1 MSIFDK
7 IYKYNLW
14 VFGSGSGSIPINNK
28 PYINF
33 LNNFLINYNIKSI
46 IDIGCGDWQIS
57 KNINWNNTKYLGIDI
72 VKDVIDKNLKKYS
85 SENINFICE
94 DILKSNNLPD
104 AECYILK
111 DVLQH
116 LPNEKI
122 FKILKILSSKNYK
135 FIIIVSDTSVINLN
149 TIDIFEGLYRP
160 VDISKKPY
168 NIQYFLKKSYIEKF
182 YLIIYFLIFLYI
194 LYLFIRKTDKFS
206 YFLIVFIIIGF
217 MIPRKNIYVIKKN
230 K

>member
-72 VKDVIDKNLKKYS
+72 VKMLLI
-85 SENINFICE
+85 
-94 DILKSNNLPD
+94 
-104 AECYILK
+104 
-111 DVLQH
+111 
-116 LPNEKI
+116 KI
-122 FKILKILSSKNYK
+122 
-135 FIIIVSDTSVINLN
+135 
-149 TIDIFEGLYRP
+149 
-160 VDISKKPY
+160 
-168 NIQYFLKKSYIEKF
+168 
-182 YLIIYFLIFLYI
+182 
-194 LYLFIRKTDKFS
+194 
-206 YFLIVFIIIGF
+206 
-217 MIPRKNIYVIKKN
+217 
-230 K
+230 